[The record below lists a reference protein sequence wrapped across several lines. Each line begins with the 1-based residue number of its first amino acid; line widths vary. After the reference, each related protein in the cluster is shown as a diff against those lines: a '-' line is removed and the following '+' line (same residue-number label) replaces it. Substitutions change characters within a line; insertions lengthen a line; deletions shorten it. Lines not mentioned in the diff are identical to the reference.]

1 MDTLIE
7 KIIQIVVLGIFGIV
21 WSVIISF
28 MTAFIVWPLWNL
40 VMPDIFGLQSITYW
54 QAFGLNVLS
63 LFLLRFS
70 VSSNYIQPPKLN
82 DGKKHEKA

>member
-1 MDTLIE
+1 MGTLLE
-7 KIIQIVVLGIFGIV
+7 KITQMVVLGIVGIV
-21 WSVIISF
+21 YSVIISF
-28 MTAFIVWPLWNL
+28 MTALIVWPLWNW

-70 VSSNYIQPPKLN
+70 VSSNYT
-82 DGKKHEKA
+82 ERR